1 MTATRITG
9 RSRHQDR
16 WVKRWTELN
25 ERENHCVRRTLFVST
40 TNNHS
45 TQRLLYPPCF
55 ILWRTCPPPLGEAPT
70 VSRREFLSP
79 TEDIHIMIDDII
91 TTAIGI
97 FVIFAGFGKITLSKN
112 PEKNQEYL
120 KKYGAFLR
128 IGGIVLTT
136 LGLLAGILK
145 LFTG

>member
-1 MTATRITG
+1 
-9 RSRHQDR
+9 
-16 WVKRWTELN
+16 
-25 ERENHCVRRTLFVST
+25 
-40 TNNHS
+40 
-45 TQRLLYPPCF
+45 
-55 ILWRTCPPPLGEAPT
+55 
-70 VSRREFLSP
+70 
-79 TEDIHIMIDDII
+79 MIDDLI

-97 FVIFAGFGKITLSKN
+97 LVIFAGFGKITLSKN

-120 KKYGAFLR
+120 KKYGAYLR